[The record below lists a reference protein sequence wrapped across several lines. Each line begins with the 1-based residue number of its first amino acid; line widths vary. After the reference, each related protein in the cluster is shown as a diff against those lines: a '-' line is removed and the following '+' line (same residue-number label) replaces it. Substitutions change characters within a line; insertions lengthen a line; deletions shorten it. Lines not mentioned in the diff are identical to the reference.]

1 MVDDGSDS
9 HVGGGEPFDV
19 IDIAGYPKVS
29 QWDSLLTLIAEM
41 VQHNVGGL
49 HVAVQY
55 ETMTQAEAAKA
66 PAAWQFFQQMLADVT
81 KIVTEDA
88 ESERELLEGLRVIA
102 RVSSLCSQMSVESDL
117 GRPVFFDMCSDNRM
131 IGGPNPDGNYF
142 LAMIRG
148 DRRYRITGTRGTT
161 AYLGFQILAG
171 TGLTPRRMS
180 NYVSDIDLALSGDRF
195 ALVLSSKEPDDLGG
209 AQWVQIPDDASSV
222 VVREYIGDRAAE
234 ELATMRIEA
243 LDPDPVAPLTD
254 DELAEQFTAMAW
266 SLMKL
271 ATLHRTIKPEL
282 LDRPN
287 VLLTAEAADL
297 GAADTTPD
305 NLYMMGTFRL
315 EPGQALV
322 LDIEP
327 PDTRYWNVTL
337 ENIWHE
343 CLEPRRRHSSV
354 TNRGVRP
361 DTDGRVRIA
370 ISAEDLGFGH
380 WLDTGGRHRGFVVL
394 RWLDNPDPPDV
405 TVSVRQREARA

>member
-1 MVDDGSDS
+1 MS
-9 HVGGGEPFDV
+9 H
-19 IDIAGYPKVS
+19 ALAS
-29 QWDSLLTLIAEM
+29 
-41 VQHNVGGL
+41 GL
-49 HVAVQY
+49 ADQVAP
-55 ETMTQAEAAKA
+55 QAR
-66 PAAWQFFQQMLADVT
+66 AAWQFFQQMITDVT

-102 RVSSLCSQMSVESDL
+102 RVSSLCSQMAVEADTA
-117 GRPVFFDMCSDNRM
+117 RPAFFDMCSDTRM

-180 NYVSDIDLALSGDRF
+180 NYLGDTNLDLNSGEF
-195 ALVLSSKEPDDLGG
+195 TLVLSADEPADLGDV
-209 AQWVQIPDDASSV
+209 QWIQIPDDASSV
-222 VVREYIGDRAAE
+222 VVREYIGDRNSE
-234 ELATMRIEA
+234 QLATIRIEA
-243 LDPDPVAPLTD
+243 LNPDPVTPLSD
-254 DELAEQFTAMAW
+254 GELAEQFTAMAW

-271 ATLHRTIKPEL
+271 TTLHRTIKPEL
-282 LDRPN
+282 LQQPN
-287 VLLTAEAADL
+287 TLLTAEAADL

-305 NLYMMGTFRL
+305 NLYMMGTYRL
-315 EPGQALV
+315 DPGQALV

-337 ENIWHE
+337 ESVWHE
-343 CLEPRRRHSSV
+343 CNEPRRRHSSV

-361 DTDGRVRIA
+361 DADGRVRIA
-370 ISAEDLGFGH
+370 ISAQDFGFGH

-394 RWLDNPDPPDV
+394 RWLDNPTAPDV
-405 TVSVRQREARA
+405 KVWVRDAQAQA

>member
-1 MVDDGSDS
+1 M
-9 HVGGGEPFDV
+9 
-19 IDIAGYPKVS
+19 S
-29 QWDSLLTLIAEM
+29 QELTPTTADP
-41 VQHNVGGL
+41 
-49 HVAVQY
+49 AP
-55 ETMTQAEAAKA
+55 QAR
-66 PAAWQFFQQMLADVT
+66 AAWQFFQQMIADVT

-102 RVSSLCSQMSVESDL
+102 RVSSLCAQMAVEADTA
-117 GRPVFFDMCSDNRM
+117 RPAFFDMCSDTRM
-131 IGGPNPDGNYF
+131 IGGPNPDGSYF

-180 NYVSDIDLALSGDRF
+180 NYVGDTNLNLNSGEF
-195 ALVLSSKEPDDLGG
+195 ALLLSADEPADLGG

-222 VVREYIGDRAAE
+222 VVREYIGDRSSE
-234 ELATMRIEA
+234 EPATMRIEA
-243 LDPDPVAPLTD
+243 LDPDPVTALSD

-271 ATLHRTIKPEL
+271 TTLHRTIKPEL
-282 LDRPN
+282 LQNPN
-287 VLLTAEAADL
+287 TLLTAEAADL

-305 NLYMMGTFRL
+305 NLYMMGTYRL

-322 LDIEP
+322 LDIAP

-337 ENIWHE
+337 ESIWHE

-354 TNRGVRP
+354 TNRAVQP
-361 DTDGRVRIA
+361 DADGRVRIA
-370 ISAEDLGFGH
+370 ISAQDFGFGH
-380 WLDTGGRHRGFVVL
+380 WLDTGGRHRGFVIL
-394 RWLDNPDPPDV
+394 RWLDNPSPPDV
-405 TVSVRQREARA
+405 KVSVRDGGAQA